1 MTVFMTMHFSAIVI
15 ENPNIDTLT
24 AMMQVTEHI
33 KTAPFDCVFDINAI
47 GTVTIVGALGLLI
60 LYNNSV
66 SNRHDMAGKEHGS
79 AKWNDNLR
87 RYNTEFADPV
97 GQSKNAPDGRSQNM
111 ILSQKIRLSM
121 EGSKTQRNCNVCVI
135 GGSGSGKSR
144 FIIKPNLLQA
154 NCSYIVTDPKG
165 ELLESTGSFLAR
177 EGYDVK
183 VFNTIDFAS
192 SNRYNPFHYLHTD
205 TDVLKMIS
213 VLIKNTTP
221 AGSSKGD
228 PFWEKSETALLTAI
242 CLYLYHR
249 CPEEDQHF
257 GNVMRLLELAEID
270 EDNPNSPSILDFM
283 YAALDADAK
292 REAELAKVPYVPDL
306 AVRQYRIFKMAAG
319 KTAKS
324 ILVSAGT
331 RLAYF
336 QMPDIANLVASD
348 DIDLTTIGDKKT
360 ALYCLISASDS
371 TFNFLVAMLYNQMFD
386 ELYLHATK
394 KYHGSLPIPVRFLLD
409 EFANIGQ
416 IPEFDKK
423 LATMRSY
430 KISCTIVLQTV
441 GQLKSN
447 YKDDWETILGNCDTK
462 IYLGG
467 DDKGTT
473 EYVSGILGKG
483 TITTM
488 SRGRSMGKSGSS
500 NKNFQSQARDLMTT
514 GELGL
519 MNNKYEI
526 VMVRG
531 VRPFYDRKFNYP
543 RHPNYG
549 YTGDANKKNIYNFR
563 EILAEKEAKRIELK
577 RQKYEFEKRAEAE
590 RKKREHE
597 FEMMRR
603 NQKVQGKATKKS
615 LAGRECLTPNDAD
628 VELKEDSNREEIL
641 VEANIPESF
650 DALYEFRD
658 GRECSIEEALAD
670 CQQMLTDLEDAD
682 IVELEEDSEHDSED
696 YDELEAEL
704 AAYEASLNSS
714 DGEDNLSENF

>member
-1 MTVFMTMHFSAIVI
+1 
-15 ENPNIDTLT
+15 
-24 AMMQVTEHI
+24 
-33 KTAPFDCVFDINAI
+33 
-47 GTVTIVGALGLLI
+47 
-60 LYNNSV
+60 
-66 SNRHDMAGKEHGS
+66 
-79 AKWNDNLR
+79 
-87 RYNTEFADPV
+87 
-97 GQSKNAPDGRSQNM
+97 
-111 ILSQKIRLSM
+111 
-121 EGSKTQRNCNVCVI
+121 
-135 GGSGSGKSR
+135 
-144 FIIKPNLLQA
+144 
-154 NCSYIVTDPKG
+154 
-165 ELLESTGSFLAR
+165 
-177 EGYDVK
+177 
-183 VFNTIDFAS
+183 
-192 SNRYNPFHYLHTD
+192 
-205 TDVLKMIS
+205 
-213 VLIKNTTP
+213 
-221 AGSSKGD
+221 
-228 PFWEKSETALLTAI
+228 
-242 CLYLYHR
+242 
-249 CPEEDQHF
+249 
-257 GNVMRLLELAEID
+257 
-270 EDNPNSPSILDFM
+270 
-283 YAALDADAK
+283 
-292 REAELAKVPYVPDL
+292 
-306 AVRQYRIFKMAAG
+306 
-319 KTAKS
+319 
-324 ILVSAGT
+324 
-331 RLAYF
+331 
-336 QMPDIANLVASD
+336 
-348 DIDLTTIGDKKT
+348 
-360 ALYCLISASDS
+360 
-371 TFNFLVAMLYNQMFD
+371 
-386 ELYLHATK
+386 
-394 KYHGSLPIPVRFLLD
+394 
-409 EFANIGQ
+409 
-416 IPEFDKK
+416 
-423 LATMRSY
+423 MRSY